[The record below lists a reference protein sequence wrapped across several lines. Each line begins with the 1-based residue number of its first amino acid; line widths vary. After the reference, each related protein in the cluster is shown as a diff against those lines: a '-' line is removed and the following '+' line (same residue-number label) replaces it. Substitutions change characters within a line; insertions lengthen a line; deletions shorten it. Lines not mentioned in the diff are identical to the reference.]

1 MNKNLKQKLHSTAL
15 FTHLCVTEES
25 GICVRKL
32 QITDK
37 SKVHPGSKQYK
48 NTFSEGTRWMAVM
61 HNYARFE
68 PKLSADM

>member
-1 MNKNLKQKLHSTAL
+1 M
-15 FTHLCVTEES
+15 TEES

-37 SKVHPGSKQYK
+37 SKVHPESKQYK

-61 HNYARFE
+61 HNYAKFE
-68 PKLSADM
+68 PKLSADI